1 MKLSHVFIFNT
12 LAGLSYAAGFLIIPA
27 TIMSW
32 HGITADA
39 NTILMARYFGVALL
53 GIGLVTWLV
62 RNAPESNTRDGI
74 AAGLA
79 RGASLDDAV
88 GDAKAFV
95 TAAIRGAEIARGTSA
110 LLDHIGAG
118 QIRGDER

>member
-39 NTILMARYFGVALL
+39 YTILMARYFGVALL

-74 AAGLA
+74 ATGLA
-79 RGASLDDAV
+79 LSYIVGFAVSLQGTLTGQMNALGWLPVAV
-88 GDAKAFV
+88 YLLLFV
-95 TAAIRGAEIARGTSA
+95 GFGYFRFIE
-110 LLDHIGAG
+110 
-118 QIRGDER
+118 